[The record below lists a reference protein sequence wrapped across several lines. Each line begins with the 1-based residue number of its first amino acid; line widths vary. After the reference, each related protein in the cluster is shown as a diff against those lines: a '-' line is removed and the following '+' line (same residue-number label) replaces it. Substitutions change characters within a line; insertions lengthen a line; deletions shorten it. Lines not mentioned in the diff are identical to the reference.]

1 MYGSQLNIMTS
12 CGCIWRSDSLE
23 RLEERTSPSAGQGA
37 SAAEESY
44 FPSKSL
50 LIVNVMSNGQLW
62 RWRASLPC
70 RSPDVIREPS
80 ADLIDF
86 AAWNGDSVADTLLD
100 ELGQPTALG
109 NGTSDKEKLPK
120 KISTSYEEDF
130 SERLDIER
138 VLCTLS
144 GSVTHVSVLP
154 LCLSDGKALAEE
166 ENAPSPIERATSLD
180 IVSEEIPEETPRI
193 LLPDSCRSSTATVP
207 ESHTRRTRTPI
218 LAAVT
223 ATGGL
228 EIIALRRGCLTAVY
242 PEIIRSYSV
251 HESRCRSVRWLG
263 NGPLAVS
270 FSSEKIDGLWKNI
283 LMLTDVR
290 TGESVPFR
298 VMPPETSGML
308 GIRASPAG
316 KYVVVL
322 LKDAPSE
329 IWLVST
335 GEIPLSVNR
344 VCAGN
349 EHASRKEGAT
359 SGDPIHGSGLD
370 ASARHITTIPTEQ
383 KLVSQEVTS
392 KTRLRALVLTG
403 KKTRDR
409 LMNCLW
415 RLLSLR

>member
-1 MYGSQLNIMTS
+1 MFTSWNRASDSLTFSMGTSTKLVPRPLRGMYGSQLNIMTS
-12 CGCIWRSDSLE
+12 CGCIWRNDSLE
-23 RLEERTSPSAGQGA
+23 RVEERTSPSAGQGA
-37 SAAEESY
+37 SATEESY
-44 FPSKSL
+44 FPHKSL

-62 RWRASLPC
+62 RWRASLPS

-86 AAWNGDSVADTLLD
+86 AAWNGDSVTDALLD
-100 ELGQPTALG
+100 ELGQPATLV
-109 NGTSDKEKLPK
+109 NGTSDKEKLPT
-120 KISTSYEEDF
+120 KISTTCEADF
-130 SERLDIER
+130 NERLDIER
-138 VLCTLS
+138 ILCTLS

-154 LCLSDGKALAEE
+154 VCLSDGKALAEE
-166 ENAPSPIERATSLD
+166 ENVPCPVEGSPSLD

-193 LLPDSCRSSTATVP
+193 LLPDSCCSSTTAVP
-207 ESHTRRTRTPI
+207 EPHSRRTRTPI
-218 LAAVT
+218 IAAVT

-298 VMPPETSGML
+298 VIPPETNGML

-329 IWLVST
+329 IWLVSIK
-335 GEIPLSVNR
+335 EILLNANR
-344 VCAGN
+344 VCAGDGYT
-349 EHASRKEGAT
+349 SYKKSAT
-359 SGDPIHGSGLD
+359 SGDSVHGS
-370 ASARHITTIPTEQ
+370 
-383 KLVSQEVTS
+383 
-392 KTRLRALVLTG
+392 
-403 KKTRDR
+403 
-409 LMNCLW
+409 
-415 RLLSLR
+415 